1 MIHMSGKKES
11 TPVYDG
17 LSNEEGKNAILLE
30 HKKMAKVLEKLAK
43 LDVSGWL
50 AEDPVTYSQYIDRRM
65 LFGVENAIDWV
76 FKKLEIEEE

>member
-1 MIHMSGKKES
+1 
-11 TPVYDG
+11 
-17 LSNEEGKNAILLE
+17 
-30 HKKMAKVLEKLAK
+30 MAKVLEELAK

-76 FKKLEIEEE
+76 FKKLEIEKE